1 MLLSQHHKSYK
12 VIKNFVDV
20 KDIDIFLNDIRDKDS
35 FFAENIAGGTV
46 NRKYLRLDE
55 TDHFSDIHLKYYF
68 KIAETLGIKLPRVDH
83 YLGIL
88 YSVISSGGNI
98 HVHRDTKWPY
108 ESVDDFINF
117 RFNLMLK
124 RGEGQGYNPIIED
137 EEINVNTGDAWCF
150 PASISSHRTDIILD
164 SEDRCVIQY
173 GFLVTRKEFD
183 DILSTLRKYGNY

>member
-1 MLLSQHHKSYK
+1 MLNQHHKLYK
-12 VIKNFVDV
+12 VIKNFVDA
-20 KDIDIFLNDIRDKDS
+20 KDIDIFFNDMRDKDS
-35 FFAENIAGGTV
+35 FFVENTAGNTV

-68 KIAETLGIKLPRVDH
+68 KIAKTLGIKLPRVDH

-88 YSVISSGGNI
+88 YSRIGHGGNI
-98 HVHRDTKWPY
+98 HAHKDTLWPY

-117 RFNLMLK
+117 RFNLMLN

-150 PASISSHRTDIILD
+150 PASISKHWTKPILA

-173 GFLVTRKEFD
+173 GFLVTRREFD
-183 DILSTLRKYGNY
+183 DKLSMLWKYGNY

>member
-1 MLLSQHHKSYK
+1 MKPYK
-12 VIKNFVDV
+12 VFKDFVEK
-20 KDIDIFLNDIRDKDS
+20 KDIDIFLADVYLKEPYFHNNS
-35 FFAENIAGGTV
+35 IANTI
-46 NRKYLRLDE
+46 NRRGLRLDE
-55 TDHFSDIHLKYYF
+55 TEHFSDIHLKYYF
-68 KIAETLGIKLPRVDH
+68 KIAKTLGIKLPRVDH

-88 YSVISSGGNI
+88 YSRIGHGGNI
-98 HVHRDTKWPY
+98 HAHKDTLWPY

-150 PASISSHRTDIILD
+150 PASISFHRTEPILA

-183 DILSTLRKYGNY
+183 DKLSPLWKNGNY